1 MKYNL
6 LLLSLLLAFCLIFC
20 DEEAKTP
27 EAEPEANSNEE
38 TEEINEEQPEEPE
51 IDLKN
56 PNIITLDNSNFTE
69 FIEKNKPIVVL
80 FYAPW
85 CGHCQAFAPEYSK
98 LADKLVEEKSTLKV
112 AKIDAIANEDTGKA
126 QKIMGFP
133 TIRFFY
139 ENTTFDYNHGD
150 RTIEAIL
157 KYYNKKVNGGYKE
170 LKTVKEVEEYTEKEP
185 FVLLATNKE
194 KLNIFTEAT
203 KQIENAEFAFCGEKE
218 CVDKYKSDIVFIK
231 KVEEPILAFP
241 SDKEITVEAL
251 QIFINSNNF
260 ELGGDFNPQ
269 SADVFFSNK
278 RPALFYFRDNSTAE
292 HTEKDKL
299 MKTIAKEFR
308 DKMYVF
314 VLDIKGNEIY
324 EQTAEYF
331 FVEELPRIQIVSIK
345 EEDINNYIMDE
356 VKTVNDITEEA
367 IKKFVNEFFEGK
379 REREL
384 KSEPVTEQQDPDIT
398 LVVGRTFKKMVLD
411 NKKSVM
417 MLYVGKGCEESC
429 EEAMSIWR
437 LLSVKY
443 KDNEEVEYLV
453 MDLTYNEVKGLEKPA
468 AYPVIMGYIKKD
480 KPDTYAGEL
489 KLIEIEN
496 WMATKLG
503 WADETKKEEP
513 KKEEEKK
520 EEPKKEEKVEDL

>member
-1 MKYNL
+1 
-6 LLLSLLLAFCLIFC
+6 
-20 DEEAKTP
+20 
-27 EAEPEANSNEE
+27 
-38 TEEINEEQPEEPE
+38 
-51 IDLKN
+51 
-56 PNIITLDNSNFTE
+56 
-69 FIEKNKPIVVL
+69 
-80 FYAPW
+80 
-85 CGHCQAFAPEYSK
+85 
-98 LADKLVEEKSTLKV
+98 
-112 AKIDAIANEDTGKA
+112 
-126 QKIMGFP
+126 
-133 TIRFFY
+133 
-139 ENTTFDYNHGD
+139 
-150 RTIEAIL
+150 
-157 KYYNKKVNGGYKE
+157 
-170 LKTVKEVEEYTEKEP
+170 
-185 FVLLATNKE
+185 
-194 KLNIFTEAT
+194 
-203 KQIENAEFAFCGEKE
+203 
-218 CVDKYKSDIVFIK
+218 
-231 KVEEPILAFP
+231 
-241 SDKEITVEAL
+241 
-251 QIFINSNNF
+251 
-260 ELGGDFNPQ
+260 
-269 SADVFFSNK
+269 
-278 RPALFYFRDNSTAE
+278 
-292 HTEKDKL
+292 
-299 MKTIAKEFR
+299 
-308 DKMYVF
+308 
-314 VLDIKGNEIY
+314 
-324 EQTAEYF
+324 
-331 FVEELPRIQIVSIK
+331 
-345 EEDINNYIMDE
+345 MDE

-367 IKKFVNEFFEGK
+367 IKKFANEFFEGK